1 MGDKSQL
8 VCMTLAFRHRALP
21 VLVGAIS
28 AFAVLNLLAVLFGTA
43 VAAWLP
49 DAAVSGVVAVL
60 FAIFGMRTLRDS
72 NDETGASFSNQ
83 NGRSILLTTWM
94 LIFMAEFGDKTQ
106 LAVAGLAGAHS
117 ALPVWLGATAGLAFT
132 TSLGVLAGR
141 TLLRRLPM
149 TLLQRLSGAFF
160 LMLVAVA
167 GWHFLRN
174 F

>member
-1 MGDKSQL
+1 L
-8 VCMTLAFRHRALP
+8 VRIIIAIP
-21 VLVGAIS
+21 VLDTVPIL
-28 AFAVLNLLAVLFGTA
+28 FHIVITVPILN
-43 VAAWLP
+43 P
-49 DAAVSGVVAVL
+49 VAVTIYITP
-60 FAIFGMRTLRDS
+60 AVPVTLHP
-72 NDETGASFSNQ
+72 GFPAASLSSQ
-83 NGRSILLTTWM
+83 NGRSILLTTWT

-106 LAVAGLAGAHS
+106 LAVAGLAGTHS
-117 ALPVWLGATAGLAFT
+117 ALPVWLGATAGLALT

-160 LMLVAVA
+160 LMLAAVA